1 MLNSSVLVL
10 VLSSKCSMIKGGLK
24 YYILFENYEQG
35 LALHDV
41 LDFDDIPNRIAPAPR
56 AIQGELSCGMSLL
69 IEPAHIEQV
78 RLSIEKH
85 QAEYYT
91 IVPLEGQVKPK
102 RDKYC

>member
-1 MLNSSVLVL
+1 MQRFLPPLYELQSMR
-10 VLSSKCSMIKGGLK
+10 MIKGGLK

-41 LDFDDIPNRIAPAPR
+41 LDSDD
-56 AIQGELSCGMSLL
+56 

-85 QAEYYT
+85 QAEYHT